1 VTDQTTLSRPPSAP
15 SRKKRRLRIAAAI
28 AVLVIAA
35 GAALVWWYLRDDA
48 PDAVSIT
55 DAAAQVTEPTT
66 DAATASTA
74 AATTPAATDGAAA
87 TTAAPATTAAAAA
100 AGDVSGTW
108 TVDTSIGEFNY
119 EDSTGTFVGFRV
131 EEELQGLG
139 SVTAVGRTPVVTGSL
154 EIDGTTVNAVTIEAD
169 MSAITTN
176 DGRRDD
182 KVWEALETGTFP
194 TGTFVLTQPIDLGD
208 AASSGEAVSADAVG
222 ELTIHGVTLPV
233 TIPLQA
239 QLVGDTIVVVGQ
251 ADVVFADYGV
261 ELPTAPIVLSLDDNG
276 IIELQLFF
284 TR

>member
-1 VTDQTTLSRPPSAP
+1 VTAQSTSSRPSAPP
-15 SRKKRRLRIAAAI
+15 SRKKRRLRIVA
-28 AVLVIAA
+28 AVLVLFVAA
-35 GAALVWWYLRDDA
+35 GAALVWWFLRDDA
-48 PDAVSIT
+48 PDEVSLA
-55 DAAAQVTEPTT
+55 DAAAQVTESTPATSGAVATT
-66 DAATASTA
+66 AP
-74 AATTPAATDGAAA
+74 ATTPATTPAGAS
-87 TTAAPATTAAAAA
+87 
-100 AGDVSGTW
+100 GDVSGAW

-139 SVTAVGRTPVVTGSL
+139 SVTAVGRTPTVSGTL
-154 EIDGTTVNAVTIEAD
+154 AIDGTTVTAVSIEAD

-176 DGRRDD
+176 DSRRDD
-182 KVWEALETGTFP
+182 KVWSALETDTFP
-194 TGTFVLTQPIDLGD
+194 TATFVLTQPIDLGD
-208 AASSGEAVSADAVG
+208 AATNGEAVTVDAAG

-233 TIPLQA
+233 TFPLQA

-251 ADVVFADYGV
+251 VDVVFADYGV

>member
-1 VTDQTTLSRPPSAP
+1 MVPPRRRTRRGEHHRRGSPGDRQHDGRRRHVARDHHRRRRHGSRDLQPRPP
-15 SRKKRRLRIAAAI
+15 RH
-28 AVLVIAA
+28 
-35 GAALVWWYLRDDA
+35 
-48 PDAVSIT
+48 
-55 DAAAQVTEPTT
+55 
-66 DAATASTA
+66 AAT
-74 AATTPAATDGAAA
+74 
-87 TTAAPATTAAAAA
+87 
-100 AGDVSGTW
+100 GDVSGTW

-119 EDSTGTFVGFRV
+119 EESTGTFVGFRV

-139 SVTAVGRTPVVTGSL
+139 SVTAVGRTPTVSGTL
-154 EIDGTTVNAVTIEAD
+154 AIDGTTVTAVSIEAD

-182 KVWEALETGTFP
+182 KVWRALETDTFP
-194 TGTFVLTQPIDLGD
+194 TGTFVLTEPIELGD
-208 AASSGEAVSADAVG
+208 IATTGVAVTVEAVG

-233 TIPLQA
+233 TFPLTA

-251 ADVVFADYGV
+251 VDVVFADYGV